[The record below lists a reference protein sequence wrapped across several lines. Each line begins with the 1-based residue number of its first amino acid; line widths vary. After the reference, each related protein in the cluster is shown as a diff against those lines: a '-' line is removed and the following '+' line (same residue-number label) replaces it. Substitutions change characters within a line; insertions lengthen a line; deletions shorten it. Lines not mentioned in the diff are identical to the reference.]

1 MGGKLAEPIN
11 KEVDLGIAL
20 FVKTALKSEER
31 YYLGI
36 TDREREGRLVLRTLT
51 HTPIHLNH
59 LGIF

>member
-20 FVKTALKSEER
+20 FVKTALKHDER

-36 TDREREGRLVLRTLT
+36 TDREREGR
-51 HTPIHLNH
+51 
-59 LGIF
+59 